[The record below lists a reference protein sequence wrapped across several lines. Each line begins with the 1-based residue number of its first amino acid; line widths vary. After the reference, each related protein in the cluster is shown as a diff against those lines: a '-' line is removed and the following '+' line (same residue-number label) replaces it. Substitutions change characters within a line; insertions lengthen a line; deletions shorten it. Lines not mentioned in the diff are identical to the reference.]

1 MTIAENGM
9 GFVAS
14 FSGGKDSTAM
24 VLRLI
29 EDKRPLDKVVF
40 FDTQMEFK
48 SVYRVVDRIEKLC
61 KENGMGFVRL
71 RAEENVWLTM
81 LCKPVKDHFGY
92 EWCGGQCRWG
102 TSYKTQAIS
111 KVLSEGDKEY
121 VGIAFDEPKRL
132 KDKIYPLVEWG
143 MTEADCLEYCYSHGY
158 SWDEDGVELYSILD
172 RVSCWCCGNKNLKE
186 LRAMRKNLP
195 YYWGMLLGLQSR
207 IDRPFRRSGESLF
220 ELDRRFEEESKQLEL
235 EF

>member
-1 MTIAENGM
+1 MPKRHM
-9 GFVAS
+9 GYVAS

-29 EDKRPLDKVVF
+29 QDKRPLDKVVF

-48 SVYRVVDRIEKLC
+48 SVYRIVDRIEELC
-61 KENGMGFVRL
+61 KTQDIEFIRL
-71 RAEENVWLTM
+71 RAQENVWLTM
-81 LCKPVKDHFGY
+81 LCKPVKSHYGY

-111 KVLSEGDKEY
+111 KVLSPSDKEY

-132 KDKIYPLVEWG
+132 KDKIYPLVEWN
-143 MTEADCLEYCYSHGY
+143 MTEADCLNYCHEHGY
-158 SWDEDGVELYSILD
+158 YWDEDGVELYSILD

-186 LRAMRKNLP
+186 LKAIRKNLP
-195 YYWGMLLGLQSR
+195 YYWGLLLGLQSR
-207 IDRPFRRSGESLF
+207 IDRPFRRDGTNLF
-220 ELDRRFEEESKQLEL
+220 ELDERFAADDRQLVMDI
-235 EF
+235 